1 MKKVFISLALA
12 AAAAGATSSAIG
24 ATACSG
30 TAGNGATIENST
42 TGDKF
47 VRVGFAAK
55 CSANVLSQ
63 YEDQTTAF
71 AVAAGS
77 SKGKNT
83 FIGNTAGGAVK
94 PDPTNACAS
103 SGCDDTKVGG
113 ALAKAKAMASS

>member
-1 MKKVFISLALA
+1 MKKLFVSLALGA
-12 AAAAGATSSAIG
+12 AALSASNAALS

-30 TAGNGATIENST
+30 TAGNGATVTNST
-42 TGDKF
+42 TGTLF
-47 VRVGFAAK
+47 VRVSFVAK

-63 YEDQTTAF
+63 YGDQTTTF

-94 PDPTNACAS
+94 PSATTCPSA
-103 SGCDDTKVGG
+103 GCTDTQVGT
-113 ALAKAKAMASS
+113 ALTAAKALSS